1 MNIPFKKKLT
11 PIPIILLAI
20 SLGACNRDNDNPSP
34 PTDLGIG
41 EVLGEVL
48 GDVSESAGQNTQ
60 TEPNSTLGSS
70 HLDIDGKWQKDCD
83 FNRSL
88 DTHIIATLEFS
99 GDRFSLEAK
108 EYSDNSCSQLTRQET
123 YPGSIAFNAVVI
135 TPSGITA
142 HEINL
147 DFEKAGVWRSLI
159 ARQGNTLLLK
169 TASGGANR
177 PSDLDEAKIYNLRN

>member
-41 EVLGEVL
+41 EVLG
-48 GDVSESAGQNTQ
+48 DVSESAGQNTQ

-83 FNRSL
+83 FNKSL

-123 YPGSIAFNAVVI
+123 YPGSIAFKAVVI

-142 HEINL
+142 HEIDL
-147 DFEKAGVWRSLI
+147 DFESAGVWRSLI
-159 ARQGNTLLLK
+159 ARQGHTLSMK

-177 PSDLDEAKIYNLRN
+177 PSDLNEAKIYNLIN